1 MSWAAVA
8 GAAIGAVGSSMKSDG
23 PSQESKR
30 EPWGPAVPWLTQ
42 NLKTGQDLQGF
53 YQKNPFSDQQ
63 KTGMQNQLGMADQF
77 NSQMMPGLMDFANKG
92 MTSQYQ
98 RASGGAPGSGAGY
111 GGAPRQAGLLSTGA
125 GPFLAPKTQ
134 AFGQV
139 DWDKINPF
147 SAQNGLGTTQA
158 AAPAADPFA
167 GLTPEQIAQL
177 LMLLQNTGGLG
188 NGAGPGGIGNST
200 GGPGSTGTGADG
212 SAGGVGTG
220 AGGTGVGGSGD

>member
-1 MSWAAVA
+1 MAWYNLG
-8 GAAIGAVGSSMKSDG
+8 GAAIGAIASSQSSDG
-23 PSQESKR
+23 PSQESKK

-63 KTGMQNQLGMADQF
+63 KIGMQNQLGMADQF
-77 NSQMMPGLMDFANKG
+77 NSQMMPGLMGFANKG

-111 GGAPRQAGLLSTGA
+111 GGAPRQAGLLSSGA
-125 GPFLAPKTQ
+125 GPFSAPKTQ

-158 AAPAADPFA
+158 AAPAADPLA
-167 GLTPEQIAQL
+167 GLTPEQIQQL
-177 LMLLQNTGGLG
+177 MQMLGGYGGPLGQYGGGG
-188 NGAGPGGIGNST
+188 NGA
-200 GGPGSTGTGADG
+200 TGTGNAG
-212 SAGGVGTG
+212 SAGTG
-220 AGGTGVGGSGD
+220 GVGGGVGGTDGSGD

>member
-23 PSQESKR
+23 GSTEAKR

-53 YQKNPFSDQQ
+53 YQRNPFSAQQ

-98 RASGGAPGSGAGY
+98 RGSGGAPGSGAGY
-111 GGAPRQAGLLSTGA
+111 GGAQRQPGLLSSGQGA
-125 GPFLAPKTQ
+125 FSAPKTQ
-134 AFGQV
+134 PFGLI
-139 DWDKINPF
+139 DWQGQNPF
-147 SAQNGLGTTQA
+147 SPQNGIAATQA
-158 AAPAADPFA
+158 ETPAPTD
-167 GLTPEQIAQL
+167 QL
-177 LMLLQNTGGLG
+177 SALSPDQLQKLLQLLQNGGDG
-188 NGAGPGGIGNST
+188 
-200 GGPGSTGTGADG
+200 GGPGAGGADG
-212 SAGGVGTG
+212 
-220 AGGTGVGGSGD
+220 VGGGY